1 VAAFPEVEMRHF
13 GLIPVAGVF
22 IAASLSGCASAG
34 YRPPDSASRPEIIS
48 SAEIARSSSTNVWD
62 LLRKRARMY
71 NFAEDRF
78 GRPRFITTKRGA
90 STIVLAG
97 SDNPL
102 VLIDGARLGDVAAL
116 RDMPTDAVESI
127 ELQSGINGTS
137 SQGTN
142 AVAGV
147 IYIHTKEA
155 SST

>member
-1 VAAFPEVEMRHF
+1 MRHSR
-13 GLIPVAGVF
+13 LIPVAGVF
-22 IAASLSGCASAG
+22 IAASLSGCATSG
-34 YRPPDSASRPEIIS
+34 YRPPETTRRREIIT
-48 SAEIARSSSTNVWD
+48 AEEIASSSCTNVWD
-62 LLRKRARMY
+62 LLRKRARTY
-71 NFAEDRF
+71 NFAEDRY
-78 GRPRFITTKRGA
+78 GRPRFITTKRGR

-97 SDNPL
+97 SDSPL
-102 VLIDGARLGDVAAL
+102 VLVDGARLGDVAAL

-155 SST
+155 SSS